1 MRQHATYLRRRP
13 CSGSLLIEVSLA
25 LGLAVMLALVMMK
38 ASLLAISGNQW
49 TVMQTLTDA
58 YLTRETAL
66 SNRIPWVDLT
76 ATGSPWPSMDA
87 SADQTI
93 TLGKAAGGSLI
104 QATLTRF
111 RLASNL
117 HTAVVA
123 RTHLCQH
130 GMCTQ
135 YQRSSYACCRCSW
148 SVSSCRQVRAHR
160 TQHQYVLSQCHKH
173 QPCLC
178 YRLR

>member
-1 MRQHATYLRRRP
+1 MKLMRQHATHPRRRP

-25 LGLAVMLALVMMK
+25 LGLTVMLALVMMK

-87 SADQTI
+87 SVDQTI

-104 QATLTRF
+104 KATLTRF
-111 RLASNL
+111 RLDIASDASTETNL
-117 HTAVVA
+117 SVIRLYSV
-123 RTHLCQH
+123 LKYEIGDQH
-130 GMCTQ
+130 
-135 YQRSSYACCRCSW
+135 YVKSRS
-148 SVSSCRQVRAHR
+148 
-160 TQHQYVLSQCHKH
+160 T
-173 QPCLC
+173 
-178 YRLR
+178 LRMQ

>member
-1 MRQHATYLRRRP
+1 MKLMRQHATLLRRRP
-13 CSGSLLIEVSLA
+13 STGSLLIEVSLA

-87 SADQTI
+87 SADQTVTRLYSVLKYEI
-93 TLGKAAGGSLI
+93 GDQHYVKSRSTLRM
-104 QATLTRF
+104 Q
-111 RLASNL
+111 
-117 HTAVVA
+117 
-123 RTHLCQH
+123 
-130 GMCTQ
+130 
-135 YQRSSYACCRCSW
+135 
-148 SVSSCRQVRAHR
+148 
-160 TQHQYVLSQCHKH
+160 
-173 QPCLC
+173 
-178 YRLR
+178 

>member
-1 MRQHATYLRRRP
+1 MRQNATHLRRRSCP
-13 CSGSLLIEVSLA
+13 GSLLIEVSLA
-25 LGLAVMLALVMMK
+25 LGLTVMLALVMMK

-76 ATGSPWPSMDA
+76 AAESLWPSIDA
-87 SADQTI
+87 SADQTV

-111 RLASNL
+111 RLDIASEVSTATNL
-117 HTAVVA
+117 SVIRLYSV
-123 RTHLCQH
+123 LKYEIGNQH
-130 GMCTQ
+130 
-135 YQRSSYACCRCSW
+135 YVKSRS
-148 SVSSCRQVRAHR
+148 
-160 TQHQYVLSQCHKH
+160 T
-173 QPCLC
+173 
-178 YRLR
+178 LRMQ